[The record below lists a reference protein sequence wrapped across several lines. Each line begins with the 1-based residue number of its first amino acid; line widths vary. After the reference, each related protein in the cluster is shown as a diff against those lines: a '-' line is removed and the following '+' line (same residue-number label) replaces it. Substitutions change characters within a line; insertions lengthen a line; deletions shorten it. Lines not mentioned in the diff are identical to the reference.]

1 MKYSTFVVAAA
12 AGSAAASSSAY
23 GQCGGNGWTGA
34 TDCVSGYHCAY
45 QNDWYSQCVPGA
57 GSGSTSAAA
66 AAATTK
72 VVTSAKASTTQAPSK
87 APVSTSAASTSK
99 AVAATSGKVKYA
111 GVNIAGFDFGM
122 DTNGASSGSY
132 VDPGTTG
139 QNQMNHFVKDDKLNA
154 FRLPVGWQYLVN
166 SQLGGTLDSTFFAK
180 YDQQMTYC
188 LNSGAALCILDLH
201 NYARWNGQ
209 IVGTSGGPTNAQ
221 FASVWS
227 QLAKKY
233 SSKPKVAFAIMN
245 EPHDLQ
251 DINAWATTVQA
262 AVTAI
267 RQAGATQNMILLP
280 GDDWTHAANF
290 VDNGSAAALNK
301 ITNLDGSKTNLVF
314 DVHQYSD
321 SDGSGT
327 SSTCVSS
334 ASNIAGFT
342 KLATWLRSNN
352 RQAMLTEAG
361 GSNDQSCLTAVCDVL
376 NYLMTNSD
384 VYLGWTGWSAGMFAT
399 DYVLSEVPTGSA
411 GSYKDQA
418 IVTKCIAGVFNSK

>member
-12 AGSAAASSSAY
+12 AGSAAAASSSAY

-57 GSGSTSAAA
+57 GSGSGS
-66 AAATTK
+66 AAATTTK
-72 VVTSAKASTTQAPSK
+72 AATSAQAATTQAPSK

-99 AVAATSGKVKYA
+99 AAAASSGKVKYA

-122 DTNGASSGSY
+122 DTNGASTGSY

-139 QNQMNHFVKDDKLNA
+139 QAQMNHFVKDDKLNA

-166 SQLGGTLDSTFFAK
+166 SQLGGNLDTTFFAK

-209 IVGTSGGPTNAQ
+209 IVGSSGGPTNAQ
-221 FASVWS
+221 FASIWS
-227 QLAKKY
+227 QLATKY
-233 SSKPKVAFAIMN
+233 ASKPKVAFAIMN

-267 RQAGATQNMILLP
+267 RKAGATQNMILLP
-280 GDDWTHAANF
+280 GNDWTHAANF

-411 GSYKDQA
+411 GNYKDQA

>member
-1 MKYSTFVVAAA
+1 MFLGPYMTKYR
-12 AGSAAASSSAY
+12 
-23 GQCGGNGWTGA
+23 
-34 TDCVSGYHCAY
+34 
-45 QNDWYSQCVPGA
+45 
-57 GSGSTSAAA
+57 
-66 AAATTK
+66 
-72 VVTSAKASTTQAPSK
+72 SK
-87 APVSTSAASTSK
+87 
-99 AVAATSGKVKYA
+99 
-111 GVNIAGFDFGM
+111 
-122 DTNGASSGSY
+122 
-132 VDPGTTG
+132 
-139 QNQMNHFVKDDKLNA
+139 L
-154 FRLPVGWQYLVN
+154 
-166 SQLGGTLDSTFFAK
+166 TFF
-180 YDQQMTYC
+180 
-188 LNSGAALCILDLH
+188 
-201 NYARWNGQ
+201 R
-209 IVGTSGGPTNAQ
+209 
-221 FASVWS
+221 
-227 QLAKKY
+227 
-233 SSKPKVAFAIMN
+233 
-245 EPHDLQ
+245 
-251 DINAWATTVQA
+251 
-262 AVTAI
+262 
-267 RQAGATQNMILLP
+267 
-280 GDDWTHAANF
+280 THAANF

>member
-12 AGSAAASSSAY
+12 AGSAAASSAAY
-23 GQCGGNGWTGA
+23 GQCGGNGFTGA

-45 QNDWYSQCVPGA
+45 QNDWYSQCIPGA
-57 GSGSTSAAA
+57 GSGSSSAA

-72 VVTSAKASTTQAPSK
+72 VVTSAQAATTQAPSK

-99 AVAATSGKVKYA
+99 AAAASSGKVKYA

-233 SSKPKVAFAIMN
+233 ASKPKVAFAIMN

-280 GDDWTHAANF
+280 GNDWTHAANF

-334 ASNIAGFT
+334 SSNIAGFT
-342 KLATWLRSNN
+342 KLANWLRTNG

>member
-12 AGSAAASSSAY
+12 AGSAAASSAAY
-23 GQCGGNGWTGA
+23 GQCGGNGFTGA

-45 QNDWYSQCVPGA
+45 QNDWYSQCIPGA
-57 GSGSTSAAA
+57 GSGSSSAAA

-72 VVTSAKASTTQAPSK
+72 VVTSAQAATTQAPSK

-99 AVAATSGKVKYA
+99 AAAASSGKVKYA

-233 SSKPKVAFAIMN
+233 ASKPKVAFAIMN

-280 GDDWTHAANF
+280 GNDWTHAANF

-334 ASNIAGFT
+334 SSNIAGFT
-342 KLATWLRSNN
+342 KLANWLRTNG

>member
-34 TDCVSGYHCAY
+34 TDCVAGYHCVY
-45 QNDWYSQCVPGA
+45 SNDWYSQCIPGT
-57 GSGSTSAAA
+57 GSGASSAA

-99 AVAATSGKVKYA
+99 AASSSSGKVKYA

-166 SQLGGTLDSTFFAK
+166 SKLGGDLDTTFFAK

-221 FASVWS
+221 FASIWS
-227 QLAKKY
+227 QLGKKY
-233 SSKPKVAFAIMN
+233 ASKPKVAFAIMN

-280 GDDWTHAANF
+280 GNDWTHAANF

-334 ASNIAGFT
+334 SSNIAGFT
-342 KLATWLRSNN
+342 KLANWLRSNG
-352 RQAMLTEAG
+352 RQAILTEAG

>member
-1 MKYSTFVVAAA
+1 
-12 AGSAAASSSAY
+12 
-23 GQCGGNGWTGA
+23 QCGGNGFTGA

-45 QNDWYSQCVPGA
+45 QNDWYSQCIPGA
-57 GSGSTSAAA
+57 GSGSSSAA

-72 VVTSAKASTTQAPSK
+72 VVTSAQAATTQAPSK

-99 AVAATSGKVKYA
+99 AAAASSGKVKYA

-221 FASVWS
+221 FASIWS

-233 SSKPKVAFAIMN
+233 ASKPKVAFAIMN

-280 GDDWTHAANF
+280 GNDWTHAANF

-334 ASNIAGFT
+334 SSNIAGFT
-342 KLATWLRSNN
+342 KLANWLRTNG

>member
-1 MKYSTFVVAAA
+1 KYSTFVVAAA
-12 AGSAAASSSAY
+12 AGSAAASSAAY
-23 GQCGGNGWTGA
+23 GQCGGNGFTGA

-45 QNDWYSQCVPGA
+45 QNDWYSQCIPGA
-57 GSGSTSAAA
+57 GSGSSSAA

-72 VVTSAKASTTQAPSK
+72 VVTSAQAATTQAPSK

-99 AVAATSGKVKYA
+99 AAAASSGKVKYA

-221 FASVWS
+221 FASIWS

-233 SSKPKVAFAIMN
+233 ASKPKVAFAIMN

-280 GDDWTHAANF
+280 GNDWTHAANF

-334 ASNIAGFT
+334 SSNIAGFT
-342 KLATWLRSNN
+342 KLANWLRTNG

>member
-12 AGSAAASSSAY
+12 AGSAAASSAAY
-23 GQCGGNGWTGA
+23 GQCGGNGFTGA

-45 QNDWYSQCVPGA
+45 QNDWYSQCIPGA
-57 GSGSTSAAA
+57 GSGSSSAA

-72 VVTSAKASTTQAPSK
+72 VVTSAQAATTQAPSK

-99 AVAATSGKVKYA
+99 AAAASSGKVKYA

-221 FASVWS
+221 FASIWS

-233 SSKPKVAFAIMN
+233 ASKPKVAFAIMN

-280 GDDWTHAANF
+280 GNDWTHAANF

-334 ASNIAGFT
+334 SSNIAGFT
-342 KLATWLRSNN
+342 KLANWLRTNG

>member
-1 MKYSTFVVAAA
+1 
-12 AGSAAASSSAY
+12 
-23 GQCGGNGWTGA
+23 
-34 TDCVSGYHCAY
+34 
-45 QNDWYSQCVPGA
+45 
-57 GSGSTSAAA
+57 
-66 AAATTK
+66 TTK
-72 VVTSAKASTTQAPSK
+72 VVTSAQAATTQAPSK

-99 AVAATSGKVKYA
+99 AAAASSGKVKYA

-221 FASVWS
+221 FASIWS

-233 SSKPKVAFAIMN
+233 ASKPKVAFAIMN

-280 GDDWTHAANF
+280 GNDWTHAANF

-334 ASNIAGFT
+334 SSNIAGFT
-342 KLATWLRSNN
+342 KLANWLRTNG

>member
-12 AGSAAASSSAY
+12 AGSAAASSAAY
-23 GQCGGNGWTGA
+23 GQCGGNGFTGA

-45 QNDWYSQCVPGA
+45 QNDWYSQCIPGA
-57 GSGSTSAAA
+57 GSGSSSAA

-72 VVTSAKASTTQAPSK
+72 VVTSAQAATTQAPSK

-99 AVAATSGKVKYA
+99 AAAASSGKVKYA

-233 SSKPKVAFAIMN
+233 ASKPKVAFAIMN

-280 GDDWTHAANF
+280 GNDWTHAANF

-334 ASNIAGFT
+334 SSNIAGFT
-342 KLATWLRSNN
+342 KLANWLRTNG

-384 VYLGWTGWSAGMFAT
+384 VYLGWTGWSAG
-399 DYVLSEVPTGSA
+399 
-411 GSYKDQA
+411 
-418 IVTKCIAGVFNSK
+418 

>member
-12 AGSAAASSSAY
+12 AGSAAASSAAY
-23 GQCGGNGWTGA
+23 GQCGGNGFTGA

-45 QNDWYSQCVPGA
+45 QNDWYSQCIPGA
-57 GSGSTSAAA
+57 GSGSSSAA

-72 VVTSAKASTTQAPSK
+72 VVTSAQAATTQAPSE

-99 AVAATSGKVKYA
+99 AAAASSGKVKYA

-221 FASVWS
+221 FASIWS

-233 SSKPKVAFAIMN
+233 ASKPKVAFAIMN

-280 GDDWTHAANF
+280 GNDWTHAANF

-334 ASNIAGFT
+334 SSNIAGFT
-342 KLATWLRSNN
+342 KLANWLRTNG